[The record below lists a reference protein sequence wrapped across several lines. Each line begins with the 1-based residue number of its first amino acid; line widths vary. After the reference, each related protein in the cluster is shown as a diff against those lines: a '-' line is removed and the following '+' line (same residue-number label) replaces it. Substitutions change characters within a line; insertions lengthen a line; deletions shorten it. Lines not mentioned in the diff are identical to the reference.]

1 MTAEEEV
8 AEEEEPQLGE
18 EAEEKKGRENDLSW
32 CSKEEQRN
40 QGTIGKGK
48 KANERG
54 LLTNSSRIEMTLR
67 NNIRTEDQI

>member
-32 CSKEEQRN
+32 CSKEE
-40 QGTIGKGK
+40 
-48 KANERG
+48 
-54 LLTNSSRIEMTLR
+54 
-67 NNIRTEDQI
+67 